1 MSILIDGIFYNS
13 KEEAP
18 DMGSL
23 VAVEVDK
30 DNKMIRQYEGV
41 LSDLSK
47 LPHYVDSGSSAL
59 LYDGAGNT
67 KVYKFNKSTDTWYEL

>member
-1 MSILIDGIFYNS
+1 MSVLVDGIFYES
-13 KEEAP
+13 MEEAP

-30 DNKMIRQYEGV
+30 DNKMIRQYEGL
-41 LSDLSK
+41 LSDFSK
-47 LPHYVDSGSSAL
+47 LPHYVDTGSSAL
-59 LYDGAGNT
+59 LYDGAGTT

>member
-30 DNKMIRQYEGV
+30 DNKMIRQYEGL
-41 LSDLSK
+41 LSDFSK
-47 LPHYVDSGSSAL
+47 LPHYVDTGSSAL
-59 LYDGAGNT
+59 LYDETGNT

>member
-30 DNKMIRQYEGV
+30 DNKMIRQYEGL
-41 LSDLSK
+41 LSDVSK
-47 LPHYVDSGSSAL
+47 LPHYVDTGSSAL
-59 LYDGAGNT
+59 LYDETGNT

>member
-30 DNKMIRQYEGV
+30 DNKMIRQYEGL